1 MENHPI
7 TFCYVSTESI
17 KQEQDSDKE
26 ELSHSNRNIIRQ
38 SNDENNTYGNMEEAL
53 GDQIGIESHTK
64 SEESCQGKIQNIL
77 LLLYE

>member
-1 MENHPI
+1 MENQPI

-17 KQEQDSDKE
+17 KQEQDSDRV
-26 ELSHSNRNIIRQ
+26 ELPTCNENIIRQ
-38 SNDENNTYGNMEEAL
+38 LNEENNTYENMDEAL
-53 GDQIGIESHTK
+53 GDQIDIESHTK